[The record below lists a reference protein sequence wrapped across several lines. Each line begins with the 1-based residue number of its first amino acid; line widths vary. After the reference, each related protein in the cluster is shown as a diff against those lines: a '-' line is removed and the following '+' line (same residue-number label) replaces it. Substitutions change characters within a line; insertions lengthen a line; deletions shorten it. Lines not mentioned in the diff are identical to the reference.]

1 MERLGLREMRYR
13 FDFEGSKVLLNFM
26 NVGNASAVKLYSKN
40 VVGKNRLKVMKTTLG
55 EAG

>member
-1 MERLGLREMRYR
+1 
-13 FDFEGSKVLLNFM
+13 LNFM
-26 NVGNASAVKLYSKN
+26 NVANASAVKLYSKN